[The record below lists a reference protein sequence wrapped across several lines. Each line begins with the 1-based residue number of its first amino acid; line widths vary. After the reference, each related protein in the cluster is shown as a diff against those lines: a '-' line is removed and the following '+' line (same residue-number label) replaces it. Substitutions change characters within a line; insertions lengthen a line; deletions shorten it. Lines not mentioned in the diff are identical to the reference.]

1 MKELGTVQ
9 ASLFDEFLIV
19 SLDKKWINIFGR
31 LPVFRVIID
40 DQGRLCLQSQ
50 VIRSGAVVSE

>member
-9 ASLFDEFLIV
+9 ANLFDEFLIV

-31 LPVFRVIID
+31 LPVFRIIID

-50 VIRSGAVVSE
+50 VIKSRGIVNE

>member
-50 VIRSGAVVSE
+50 VIRSGVIE

>member
-9 ASLFDEFLIV
+9 ANLFDEFLIV

-31 LPVFRVIID
+31 LPVFRIVINEKNE
-40 DQGRLCLQSQ
+40 LCLISQ
-50 VIRSGAVVSE
+50 EMIKK